1 MNVSDAL
8 DSRTSV
14 RAFLEK
20 PVPGDVVK
28 DILLGASRSPSGGN
42 LQPWHVWALGGQE
55 LARFKALMAERIKI
69 NPMGEQPEY
78 NIYPPELKEPY
89 RSRRFRNGEDLYRTI
104 GIPREDKAARLHQL
118 AKNFI
123 FFGAPVGLFFAID
136 RQMQPGQWADLG
148 MYMQSIM
155 LLALENGLSTCPQ
168 EAWALWHKTIAEFIG
183 LPSHLMLFCGMAL
196 GYMDREHPI
205 NRLRADRADPSEFM
219 TIRGF

>member
-8 DSRTSV
+8 NSRTSV

-20 PVPGDVVK
+20 PVPGEVVK

-69 NPMGEQPEY
+69 SPMGEPPEY

-89 RSRRFRNGEDLYRTI
+89 RSRRFKNGEDLYRTI
-104 GIPREDKAARLHQL
+104 GIPRADKAARLNQL

-136 RQMQPGQWADLG
+136 RQMEPGQWADLG

-155 LLALENGLSTCPQ
+155 LLALEKGLSTCPQ
-168 EAWALWHKTIAEFIG
+168 EAWALWHKTVAEFIG